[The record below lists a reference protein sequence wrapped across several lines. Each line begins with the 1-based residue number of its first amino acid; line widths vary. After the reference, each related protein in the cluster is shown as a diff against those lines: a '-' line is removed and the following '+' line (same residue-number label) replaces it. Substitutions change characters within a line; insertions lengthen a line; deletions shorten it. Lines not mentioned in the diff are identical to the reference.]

1 MRIAIVGAGIGGLV
15 AAAGLQKDGH
25 DVTVFEQRDEP
36 AAVGA
41 GLTLFDNAFVA
52 LDAIGLGDVV
62 RHISSDAIGRI
73 RSGQRRPSGQWL
85 VSMPPSETPTIRSLH
100 RVDLQEVLLRQ
111 LASGTLSMG
120 NRVTVSTDGDPVI
133 VLGDHEESF
142 DLVVGADGIRS
153 DARRRW
159 GLDRGL
165 RYAGYTA
172 WRGVAPASGHLAGAA
187 GETWG
192 DGARFGIVPLPDDR
206 VYWFATLSTPPGG
219 TDADAHSTLRQQFG
233 SWHAPIAQ
241 LLDATPEGTVLRHDI
256 SDLAEL
262 PPSFVHHRGVL
273 LGDAAHAMTPDLGQG
288 AGQAIED
295 AATLVLLLRDLP
307 SGGTHASM
315 ESALMHFDD
324 LRRPRTRALWQQSR
338 RTGAVGQATG
348 ALRVGLRDTALRLI
362 PPSLMAHA
370 MTRVQRWS
378 PPAA

>member
-25 DVTVFEQRDEP
+25 DVTVYEQRDGP

-52 LDAIGLGDVV
+52 LDAIGLGDIV
-62 RHISSDAIGRI
+62 RNVSSDAIGRL
-73 RSGQRRPSGQWL
+73 RSGQRLPSGQWL
-85 VSMPPSETPTIRSLH
+85 VSMPPFEAPAIRSLH
-100 RVDLQEVLLRQ
+100 RVDLQESLLQQ
-111 LASGTLSMG
+111 LASGTLSLG
-120 NRVTVSTDGDPVI
+120 NRVTVSTEGAPVI
-133 VLGDHEESF
+133 TIGEHQESF

-153 DARRRW
+153 DARQRW
-159 GLDRGL
+159 GVDRGL

-172 WRGVAPASGHLAGAA
+172 WRGVAPASGHLADAA

-206 VYWFATLSTPPGG
+206 VYWFATLSTAPGG
-219 TDADAHSTLRQQFG
+219 KDTDALSTLRQLFS

-241 LLDATPEGTVLRHDI
+241 LLDATPTGTVLRHDI
-256 SDLAEL
+256 SDLAEF
-262 PPSFVHHRGVL
+262 PTSFVHNRGVL

-295 AATLVLLLRDLP
+295 AATLVLLLRDRP
-307 SGGTHASM
+307 AEGAHASLDA
-315 ESALMHFDD
+315 ALQRYDH

-338 RTGAVGQATG
+338 RTGAVGQTTG

-362 PPSLMAHA
+362 PTSLMAHA
-370 MTRVQRWS
+370 MRRVQRWA
-378 PPAA
+378 PPRP